1 MKKSL
6 LFLAIFMVFMI
17 LVGCTG
23 KKSAPKESFK
33 YSAPSSYDE
42 SLSFERE
49 LTEFEKVTLYE
60 DIARQCK
67 EIQSITHK
75 SYYYNYGSTQSYD
88 YMETQIEFYDDTAS
102 KIKLK
107 DASKTI
113 KNGIEIND
121 ETTYEYYSFIF
132 DGKSIVYTTSSDPK
146 YSDITTSNA
155 SEEDIANFYLD
166 TTLDVTILGSN
177 ETLNYYYDRGNRYIV
192 YAKYTETATPQVVG
206 NETKMQNAVS
216 KKQYIMK
223 VDKNGKILSST
234 VYTENLSNYNSKTGD
249 YYDKLFTLNKQSEE
263 GVFKYGKRKAR
274 PEVTEMLGK
283 KTYLLES
290 TSVWMDSASLYSK
303 ENVSKE
309 SFASG
314 FADYS
319 FDKKDINNG
328 KIKAVVS
335 LDYDNAFLTTLT
347 LKYSV
352 YNFTANNIQKSSK
365 SVDVNLVEALGSDFT
380 LFETTTGE
388 KFFYTEDEIAL
399 TFDIDYS
406 LNETTGELTVN
417 SVTYNGVDILPFTD

>member
-6 LFLAIFMVFMI
+6 LFLAIFMVFMVI
-17 LVGCTG
+17 VGCTG

-177 ETLNYYYDRGNRYIV
+177 ETLSYYYDRGNRYIV

-206 NETKMQNAVS
+206 NETKMKNAVS

-223 VDKNGKILSST
+223 AVLIIHF
-234 VYTENLSNYNSKTGD
+234 TG
-249 YYDKLFTLNKQSEE
+249 F
-263 GVFKYGKRKAR
+263 
-274 PEVTEMLGK
+274 
-283 KTYLLES
+283 
-290 TSVWMDSASLYSK
+290 
-303 ENVSKE
+303 
-309 SFASG
+309 
-314 FADYS
+314 
-319 FDKKDINNG
+319 I
-328 KIKAVVS
+328 
-335 LDYDNAFLTTLT
+335 
-347 LKYSV
+347 
-352 YNFTANNIQKSSK
+352 
-365 SVDVNLVEALGSDFT
+365 
-380 LFETTTGE
+380 
-388 KFFYTEDEIAL
+388 
-399 TFDIDYS
+399 
-406 LNETTGELTVN
+406 
-417 SVTYNGVDILPFTD
+417 

>member
-1 MKKSL
+1 
-6 LFLAIFMVFMI
+6 
-17 LVGCTG
+17 
-23 KKSAPKESFK
+23 
-33 YSAPSSYDE
+33 
-42 SLSFERE
+42 
-49 LTEFEKVTLYE
+49 
-60 DIARQCK
+60 
-67 EIQSITHK
+67 
-75 SYYYNYGSTQSYD
+75 
-88 YMETQIEFYDDTAS
+88 METHIEFYDDTAS
-102 KIKLK
+102 RIKLK
-107 DASKTI
+107 DARKTI

-234 VYTENLSNYNSKTGD
+234 VYTENLSNYNSQTGD

-263 GVFKYGKRKAR
+263 GEFKYGKRKAR

-309 SFASG
+309 SFSSG

-328 KIKAVVS
+328 KIKAIVS

-347 LKYSV
+347 VKYNV

-365 SVDVNLVEALGSDFT
+365 SVDVNLVEALGSNFT

>member
-6 LFLAIFMVFMI
+6 LFLAIFMVFMV

-102 KIKLK
+102 RIKLK
-107 DASKTI
+107 DARKTI

-234 VYTENLSNYNSKTGD
+234 VYTENLSNYNSQTGD

-263 GVFKYGKRKAR
+263 GEFKYGKRKAR

-309 SFASG
+309 SFSSG

-328 KIKAVVS
+328 KIKAIVS

-347 LKYSV
+347 VKYNV

-365 SVDVNLVEALGSDFT
+365 SVDVNLVEALGSNFT

>member
-6 LFLAIFMVFMI
+6 LFLAIFMVFMV

-177 ETLNYYYDRGNRYIV
+177 ETLSYYYDRGNRYIV

-206 NETKMQNAVS
+206 NETKMKNAVS

-234 VYTENLSNYNSKTGD
+234 VYTENLSNYNSQTGD

-290 TSVWMDSASLYSK
+290 TSVWMDSAYLYSK

-309 SFASG
+309 SFTSE

-335 LDYDNAFLTTLT
+335 LDDDNAFLTTLT
-347 LKYSV
+347 VKYNV
-352 YNFTANNIQKSSK
+352 YNFTENNIQKSSK
-365 SVDVNLVEALGSDFT
+365 SVDVNLVEALGSAFT